1 MHMVQYRNKIK
12 DDIRK
17 KYYYPSF
24 SILSN
29 ALTLRIDRS
38 DIQRTSKG
46 NSIGFAMMPLT
57 CLRI

>member
-38 DIQRTSKG
+38 DIQR
-46 NSIGFAMMPLT
+46 
-57 CLRI
+57 